1 MNLENATVRVSVE
14 TKEQFEAACACPGIE
29 LIYVDAG
36 FFAKEDP
43 AALCQKARKG
53 TGGIGKLCGLRL
65 PKVWREEAETYFAG
79 QKEKIREAGFD
90 CFLAPSLEGAL
101 WLLEEGFTESGE
113 NVILDHSVYSF
124 NSRTDGSL
132 SLLSGL
138 PKARGTFSLEMSF
151 PEMKTQESG
160 PFGKELV
167 VYGRVPMMVTAQCI
181 RRTSL
186 RCDKRMCTMKLKDRT
201 GAFLPVKNNCTFC
214 YNTIY
219 NSVPTVLYD
228 WTDEIFKI
236 GPASVR
242 YEFTVETGE
251 ELKNVI
257 RGMVPKS
264 FTRGHF
270 RKGVM

>member
-1 MNLENATVRVSVE
+1 
-14 TKEQFEAACACPGIE
+14 
-29 LIYVDAG
+29 
-36 FFAKEDP
+36 
-43 AALCQKARKG
+43 
-53 TGGIGKLCGLRL
+53 
-65 PKVWREEAETYFAG
+65 
-79 QKEKIREAGFD
+79 
-90 CFLAPSLEGAL
+90 
-101 WLLEEGFTESGE
+101 
-113 NVILDHSVYSF
+113 
-124 NSRTDGSL
+124 
-132 SLLSGL
+132 
-138 PKARGTFSLEMSF
+138 
-151 PEMKTQESG
+151 MKTQESG